1 MPTQKQ
7 MNRGAKYKASAAYQ
21 FKNRK
26 PTIKKEIMDL
36 VKNPLGK
43 IKKDLN
49 TTTQVRRR
57 ASQVAA
63 GDPIAERKYGTGKRT
78 GDMLSHK
85 YPHGVF
91 KFQPDGTVEKP
102 LKSYKPNPKLKS
114 GLSEFNK
121 GGKISKYYAS
131 GGNVITGRD

>member
-7 MNRGAKYKASAAYQ
+7 MNKSAKFKASKAYQ

-26 PTIKKEIMDL
+26 PVGIMDII
-36 VKNPLGK
+36 KNPLGA
-43 IKKDLN
+43 IKKAASN
-49 TTTQVRRR
+49 TTQVRRR
-57 ASQVAA
+57 AGQVAA

-78 GDMLSHK
+78 GDRISHK
-85 YPHGVF
+85 YPSGVF

-102 LKSYKPNPKLKS
+102 LKSYKKNPKLKS
-114 GLSEFNK
+114 GFSEFNK

>member
-26 PTIKKEIMDL
+26 PQGIMDL
-36 VKNPLGK
+36 IKNPLGA
-43 IKKDLN
+43 IKKSLD
-49 TTTQVRRR
+49 TTAKVRRR
-57 ASQVAA
+57 ALQVAA
-63 GDPIAERKYGTGKRT
+63 GDPLSERKYGTGERT
-78 GDMLSHK
+78 GDIASHK
-85 YPHGVF
+85 YPHGIF
-91 KFQPDGTVEKP
+91 KFKPNGTVEQT

-121 GGKISKYYAS
+121 GGKISKYLS
-131 GGNVITGRD
+131 LIHI